1 MKLLD
6 MFFRGKKANKYNAKK
21 TMVDDQK
28 FDSKKEAQ
36 RYVFLKQAQ
45 EAGVISNLQRQTRF
59 ELEPPVVEQYEE
71 HLKTKT
77 VTKERTIQRGIYYTC
92 DFQYEKD
99 DELVVEDVKSSP
111 GQVKLDKAY
120 QIRKKLLFARHGIKI
135 KEIFNANASV

>member
-1 MKLLD
+1 
-6 MFFRGKKANKYNAKK
+6 MFFKGKKTNKYNAKK

-36 RYVFLKQAQ
+36 RYVYLKDAQ
-45 EAGVISNLQRQTRF
+45 DAGWITNLQRQTRF

-71 HLKTKT
+71 QLKTKT
-77 VTKERTIQRGIYYTC
+77 VIKERTVQRGIYYTC

-99 DELVVEDVKSSP
+99 GELVVEDVKSSP
-111 GQVKLDKAY
+111 AQAKLDKAY

-135 KEIFNANASV
+135 KEVFNANALV